1 MTIETQIARFD
12 RSVEEFIR
20 CVIALE
26 EELLLRNINGWSTRD
41 IVTHLVGWNRYIIE
55 GSNQIMRGELPFYDI
70 DPGEDYSKVNAVL
83 VREYSSKNK
92 HELLDEL
99 RASAQELI
107 QFLRSLGSS
116 EWEQDYGVRHKE
128 QIITIKNTVDELIE
142 DYDIH
147 RERIAN
153 WAAS

>member
-1 MTIETQIARFD
+1 
-12 RSVEEFIR
+12 
-20 CVIALE
+20 VIALE

-41 IVTHLVGWNRYIIE
+41 IVAHLLGWNLYIIE
-55 GSNQIMRGELPFYDI
+55 GSNQIMRGDLPFYDI

-128 QIITIKNTVDELIE
+128 QIITIKNTMDELIE